1 MEQHDRT
8 FLELLHVLL
17 FLTLLGVGAI
27 ASGLL
32 GAALGGAPLERLLAG
47 VLVGGVASL
56 AYIPL
61 SRLLYRATRLPI
73 DENHARR
80 LQRSALVLGALVGA
94 FGFALGVVVLAIQAM
109 GD

>member
-27 ASGLL
+27 GAGLL

-47 VLVGGVASL
+47 VLVGGLCSL
-56 AYIPL
+56 TYAPL
-61 SRLLYRATRLPI
+61 SRVMYRAARLPI
-73 DENHARR
+73 DEGHGSRV
-80 LQRSALVLGALVGA
+80 QRPALVLGALVGA
-94 FGFALGVVVLAIQAM
+94 FGFALGAVVLAIRAL